1 MGPVLSSSS
10 SLESSREKS
19 GTGSSGSGMRRRRRG
34 GHVPQASTGGTNNNN
49 NNNNN
54 DEDNEDDYYEETPLP
69 WPDAVPEWARLSQE
83 DVITVVVTFA
93 VSIGFRTFIA
103 EPRYI
108 PSLSMYPNFD
118 IGDRLIAEKLTY
130 RFAREPDVGDVVIFN
145 PPKTEKTKKVYKE
158 VFIKRI
164 VALEGDDVEVKNGE
178 LYVNGQSRG
187 KELKLEKIQYYMPKY
202 RVPKGDVFVMGDN
215 RNNSFDS
222 HAWGPLPKERIIGR
236 AVAKYWPPT
245 AIGGLPS
252 YAKSANIVTAPNVAL

>member
-1 MGPVLSSSS
+1 MMGPVLSSSS

-19 GTGSSGSGMRRRRRG
+19 GIGSSGSGMRRRRRG
-34 GHVPQASTGGTNNNN
+34 GHVPQASTGCTNNNN

-118 IGDRLIAEKLTY
+118 IGDRLIAEKLT
-130 RFAREPDVGDVVIFN
+130 
-145 PPKTEKTKKVYKE
+145 
-158 VFIKRI
+158 
-164 VALEGDDVEVKNGE
+164 
-178 LYVNGQSRG
+178 
-187 KELKLEKIQYYMPKY
+187 
-202 RVPKGDVFVMGDN
+202 
-215 RNNSFDS
+215 
-222 HAWGPLPKERIIGR
+222 
-236 AVAKYWPPT
+236 
-245 AIGGLPS
+245 
-252 YAKSANIVTAPNVAL
+252 